1 MRVSGWTERV
11 RTMGKKIDA
20 AETAARISR
29 AYGLPICELMD
40 LFAEIPDAD
49 RPKDCGSCKWHEDF
63 NGVCFNGDS
72 ERCAGYTDSD
82 ESCGEWEGKS

>member
-1 MRVSGWTERV
+1 M
-11 RTMGKKIDA
+11 RTMGRKIDA
-20 AETAARISR
+20 AETAERISR
-29 AYGLPICELMD
+29 AYGIPIYELVD

-49 RPKDCGSCKWHEDF
+49 KPKGCGSCKWHEDF

-72 ERCAGYTDSD
+72 ERRADYTDSD

>member
-11 RTMGKKIDA
+11 RTMGKKIGA

-72 ERCAGYTDSD
+72 ERCADYTDSD
-82 ESCGEWEGKS
+82 ESCGEWEDKS

>member
-1 MRVSGWTERV
+1 MTPQKRQRGSAGP
-11 RTMGKKIDA
+11 
-20 AETAARISR
+20 TASR
-29 AYGLPICELMD
+29 SASWWD

-49 RPKDCGSCKWHEDF
+49 KPKDCGSCKWHEDF

-82 ESCGEWEGKS
+82 ESCDEWEDKS